1 MPELVPV
8 LDSEDIRRMTAA
20 MAVRI
25 SSDYNGKDVVMVGVL
40 KGAFVF
46 MADLVRQLT
55 IPVTVEFIRASSYGS
70 GTETSGCVRL
80 ENDQPLSLAGMSVI
94 VVEDIVDTGLT
105 LQCIVE
111 HFQSLGA
118 ASVKVCTLLD
128 KRARRRV
135 PIEADYACHAAE
147 DAFLVGYGLDY
158 DESYRELPG
167 IYQLQF

>member
-8 LDSEDIRRMTAA
+8 LDREDIRRMTAA
-20 MAVRI
+20 MAARL
-25 SSDYNGKDVVMVGVL
+25 SSDYTGKDVVMVGVL

-80 ENDQPLSLAGMSVI
+80 EHDAPLALKGKSVI

-105 LQCIVE
+105 LKCIIE
-111 HFQSLGA
+111 HFQFLGA
-118 ASVKVCTLLD
+118 DSVKVCTLLD

-135 PIEADYACHAAE
+135 SIEADYACHVAD